1 MTQKTNFSIHQ
12 RNLGRWLLASL
23 LLLTIPGMLFFNIGL
38 NASAQ
43 ETSERSWVPLG
54 PNRVALWAFSP
65 DYANDGQIFVA
76 TNALEKMSLRGVYG
90 SSDIGNT
97 WVLSSE
103 GIDPK
108 KRHYY
113 TDLEFSPT
121 FAEDKTVWLWG
132 HKTGLLVG
140 EAYGG
145 FYQSTDGGVTWTE
158 IEYQGFPFRE
168 MTGRTNNDILGVVV
182 SPNINEDGWMIS
194 AAAGEGVFQS
204 KDKGLNWELLNPIK
218 DVFNIFAPNSFPG
231 EPFLALATTGSQVM
245 ISTDAGVTF
254 ETKGNGLPPNM
265 TGVRSVAFSNNFG
278 NDRTMFT
285 MGPQGVFMSTD
296 AGENWTTIAKPEGN
310 SSIETFAVTGDFS
323 TYGSIAY
330 GTDEPKIYLSDDM
343 GKTFTS
349 TNVESLMNYKVET
362 LAFSPEYQET
372 KILFAGNQNGIFR
385 YSPPVDEAAA
395 AAAQAAAVE
404 VEATRAAR
412 ATAMAGYE
420 FVPKE
425 SDRIETGCIAYTIAP
440 ISLVVVLALKKR
452 SKYKL

>member
-1 MTQKTNFSIHQ
+1 VTHKNNLSISG
-12 RNLGRWLLASL
+12 RKPGRWLFHIL
-23 LLLTIPGMLFFNIGL
+23 LIVIISSILLIHAGFEAN
-38 NASAQ
+38 AQ
-43 ETSERSWVPLG
+43 ETPERQWVPLG
-54 PNRVALWAFSP
+54 PNRVALWSFSP
-65 DYANDGQIFVA
+65 NYANDGQIFIA
-76 TNALEKMSLRGVYG
+76 TNALEKMSLRGIYG
-90 SSDIGNT
+90 SIDTGNT
-97 WVLSSE
+97 WVNSSE
-103 GIDPK
+103 GIEPK

-121 FAEDKTVWLWG
+121 FADDRTIWLWG

-145 FYQSTDGGVTWTE
+145 FYQSTDGGNTWTE

-182 SPNINEDGWMIS
+182 SPNINEDGLMIS
-194 AAAGEGVFQS
+194 AAAGEGVYQS

-218 DVFNIFAPNSFPG
+218 DVFNVFAPNSFPE
-231 EPFLALATTGSQVM
+231 EPFVALATTGSQVM
-245 ISTDAGVTF
+245 ISTDAGKTF

-265 TGVRSVAFSNNFG
+265 TGVRSVAFSDNFA

-296 AGENWTTIAKPEGN
+296 AGENWSTLATPEGN
-310 SSIETFAVTGDFS
+310 ASIEVMAVIGDFEN
-323 TYGSIAY
+323 YGSIAY

-349 TNVESLMNYKVET
+349 TNVETLMNYKVET
-362 LAFSPEYQET
+362 LAFSPDYQET

-395 AAAQAAAVE
+395 AAAQAAALE
-404 VEATRAAR
+404 VEETRSAR
-412 ATAMAGYE
+412 ATSMAGYV
-420 FVPKE
+420 FVPEE
-425 SDRIETGCIAYTIAP
+425 SDRVETGCLAYTIAP
-440 ISLVVVLALKKR
+440 IGLVVVFLAKRRKKNR
-452 SKYKL
+452 S